1 MKTSPSGA
9 PIMSG
14 AGVAAVRK
22 KLEEAFAEI
31 RITPDASATQPTM
44 PPQEP
49 TQEAPQH
56 QEMIYTE
63 QHETRFHE
71 RAKRLSLAA
80 LSSPHTLSH
89 DKKGVWNIEV
99 PNETVEELFK
109 AALRR
114 DE

>member
-9 PIMSG
+9 VIMSG

-22 KLEEAFAEI
+22 KLEEEFEKARGLAVPSELPAE
-31 RITPDASATQPTM
+31 
-44 PPQEP
+44 PPIPEE
-49 TQEAPQH
+49 T
-56 QEMIYTE
+56 IYTE

-80 LSSPHTLSH
+80 LSSPHVISH
-89 DKKGVWNIEV
+89 DKKGVWNIEA
-99 PNETVEELFK
+99 PSESVEDLYR

>member
-9 PIMSG
+9 VIMSG

-31 RITPDASATQPTM
+31 RATPNPTATQP
-44 PPQEP
+44 PVPSQVSA
-49 TQEAPQH
+49 QEAPQSR
-56 QEMIYTE
+56 ETIYTE
-63 QHETRFHE
+63 QHKTRFHE

-80 LSSPHTLSH
+80 LETPHIPAH
-89 DKKGVWNIEV
+89 DRSGVWNIEV
-99 PNETVEELFK
+99 PSETVEELFK

-114 DE
+114 HE

>member
-22 KLEEAFAEI
+22 KLEEEFEKARGSVVPSETHA
-31 RITPDASATQPTM
+31 QPA
-44 PPQEP
+44 
-49 TQEAPQH
+49 AP
-56 QEMIYTE
+56 EVTIYTE
-63 QHETRFHE
+63 QHKTRFHE

-80 LSSPHTLSH
+80 LSSPHILSH
-89 DKKGVWNIEV
+89 DKKGVWNIEA
-99 PNETVEELFK
+99 PSESVEDLYK